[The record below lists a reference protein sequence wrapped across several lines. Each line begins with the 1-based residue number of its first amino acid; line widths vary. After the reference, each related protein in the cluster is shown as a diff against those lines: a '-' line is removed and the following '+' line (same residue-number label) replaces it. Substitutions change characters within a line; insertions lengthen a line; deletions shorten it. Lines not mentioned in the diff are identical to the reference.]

1 MAERKFTAEMI
12 GEALREA
19 GTLVLVFAP
28 LYVIF
33 EGSHASWSTL
43 CLVLFSRHRVPN
55 RWHPSREETPMTQA
69 LQLLTVV
76 AVGLVLACYGLFQD
90 RREHRKPQPDPRQQP
105 LFPNSQEHSQ
115 RELVSR

>member
-1 MAERKFTAEMI
+1 MI

-33 EGSHASWSTL
+33 ERSNANWFTLSIGSVSG
-43 CLVLFSRHRVPN
+43 SRAFDHR
-55 RWHPSREETPMTQA
+55 HPSRKETPMTQA

-76 AVGLVLACYGLFQD
+76 AVGIGLAWYGLFQD
-90 RREHRKPQPDPRQQP
+90 RREHRHDGQTDPRQP
-105 LFPNSQEHSQ
+105 SIPFPSAQHSKD
-115 RELVSR
+115 RELVTR